1 MRIPYTA
8 PVRYRAKEFIIPP
21 YMLGG
26 LLADG
31 YLPYSGTITWTKN
44 DQSVIDEMTR
54 QAARANYTLVETTC
68 RTSTARHFRFARAG
82 DSNQGT
88 AIRGILGG
96 LGLIGCRSRNKFIPP
111 EYLTASVEQRREL
124 LAGLMDGDGSVR
136 KDRGTARY
144 CTTSRKLAEDVREL
158 CWSLGVD
165 AKIVPIRNKIVS
177 KCFDQVIV
185 RGSVNPFGAHPDKGL
200 FTGGRQPTHRS
211 FYRIERAGRAKTV
224 CLAVEAEDKLFVT
237 KDYLVTHNTMTSLAS
252 AKRSLKYDAR
262 EPKNARI
269 LIVAPLHTIDG
280 WRRHV
285 REVWGMELR
294 ECTATGKDRKANLEA
309 LWDKNEAGV
318 FFIGWSLMTARN
330 KHKKKKNN
338 RTGKMVS
345 APDTHAF
352 GGTLFDVVIADEV
365 HRACNPKS
373 LNSKVLCRIRSR
385 RRLALSATPAGN
397 LPVNIFG
404 ALHFLWPQRYT
415 SFTRFADFFFK
426 SQFNPYS
433 DTGYGRLYGE
443 EKQPGRV
450 RATTPCWVS
459 VTRQEALPD
468 LPDVDIRRV
477 AATMTRDQK
486 RIYKQWQDKA
496 IAWLD
501 DHPVAV
507 NLPVVLDT
515 RLQQATLAQPVVK
528 IGEEAKEV
536 ITFDREAK
544 SGKIDALLDILQD
557 LGDERVI
564 VFTHSR
570 KFLIPLRWRLE
581 KAGYRVEQVS
591 GDDHEGW
598 RTFRDDHGVQILL
611 AVVSAIAEGVDGLQT
626 DCHTEIWL
634 SRDSSLVINEQAHG
648 RLHRSGQT
656 RGVVRYLVQCPG
668 TIDDTVVGRLAER
681 HRALT
686 ESGLI

>member
-1 MRIPYTA
+1 MRLRDYQAAAVEQVAAAGGT
-8 PVRYRAKEFIIPP
+8 
-21 YMLGG
+21 G
-26 LLADG
+26 LLALALG
-31 YLPYSGTITWTKN
+31 AGKT
-44 DQSVIDEMTR
+44 
-54 QAARANYTLVETTC
+54 YTAL
-68 RTSTARHFRFARAG
+68 TSAG
-82 DSNQGT
+82 
-88 AIRGILGG
+88 
-96 LGLIGCRSRNKFIPP
+96 
-111 EYLTASVEQRREL
+111 
-124 LAGLMDGDGSVR
+124 
-136 KDRGTARY
+136 
-144 CTTSRKLAEDVREL
+144 
-158 CWSLGVD
+158 
-165 AKIVPIRNKIVS
+165 
-177 KCFDQVIV
+177 
-185 RGSVNPFGAHPDKGL
+185 
-200 FTGGRQPTHRS
+200 
-211 FYRIERAGRAKTV
+211 
-224 CLAVEAEDKLFVT
+224 
-237 KDYLVTHNTMTSLAS
+237 
-252 AKRSLKYDAR
+252 RSLKYDAK
-262 EPKNARI
+262 EPKDARV

-285 REVWGMELR
+285 EEVWGLELR
-294 ECTATGKDRKANLEA
+294 ECAAKGADRKANLEA
-309 LWDKNEAGV
+309 LWDRNEKGV

-330 KHKKKKNN
+330 KHKKKNA

-365 HRACNPKS
+365 HRACNPQS
-373 LNSKVLCRIRSR
+373 LNSKVLCRIRAR

-404 ALHFLWPQRYT
+404 ALKFLWPMRYT

-433 DTGYGRLYGE
+433 ESGYGKLYGE
-443 EKQPGRV
+443 EKWPGRV

-459 VTRQEALPD
+459 VTRQEALPE
-468 LPDVDIRRV
+468 LADVDIRRV
-477 AATMTRDQK
+477 AAIMTRDQK
-486 RIYKQWQDKA
+486 RIYKQWRDKA

-515 RLQQATLAQPVVK
+515 RLQQATLAQPIVVDMTTSV
-528 IGEEAKEV
+528 GTPKEV
-536 ITFDREAK
+536 VTFDKDSK

-557 LGDERVI
+557 LEGERVI

-570 KFLIPLRWRLE
+570 KFLVPLRWRLE

-598 RTFRDDHGVQILL
+598 RKFRDDHGVQILL

-634 SRDSSLVINEQAHG
+634 SRDSSLVINEQAQG
-648 RLHRSGQT
+648 RLHRSGQE

>member
-1 MRIPYTA
+1 MELRDYQRDAVEQVAAAGGT
-8 PVRYRAKEFIIPP
+8 
-21 YMLGG
+21 G
-26 LLADG
+26 LLAMSLG
-31 YLPYSGTITWTKN
+31 SGKTVTALACT
-44 DQSVIDEMTR
+44 Q
-54 QAARANYTLVETTC
+54 RA
-68 RTSTARHFRFARAG
+68 
-82 DSNQGT
+82 
-88 AIRGILGG
+88 
-96 LGLIGCRSRNKFIPP
+96 
-111 EYLTASVEQRREL
+111 
-124 LAGLMDGDGSVR
+124 
-136 KDRGTARY
+136 
-144 CTTSRKLAEDVREL
+144 LAEDET
-158 CWSLGVD
+158 
-165 AKIVPIRNKIVS
+165 P
-177 KCFDQVIV
+177 
-185 RGSVNPFGAHPDKGL
+185 
-200 FTGGRQPTHRS
+200 
-211 FYRIERAGRAKTV
+211 
-224 CLAVEAEDKLFVT
+224 LAEART
-237 KDYLVTHNTMTSLAS
+237 
-252 AKRSLKYDAR
+252 
-262 EPKNARI
+262 
-269 LIVAPLHTIDG
+269 LIVAPLHTVDG

-285 REVWGMELR
+285 EEVWGLPLR
-294 ECTATGKDRKANLEA
+294 ECAATGKERKANLEA
-309 LWDKNEAGV
+309 LWDKDEMGV

-330 KHKKKKNN
+330 KHKKKDA

-352 GGTLFDVVIADEV
+352 GGALFDVVIADEV
-365 HRACNPKS
+365 HRACNHKS

-404 ALHFLWPQRYT
+404 ALRFLWPQRYT
-415 SFTRFADFFFK
+415 SVTRFADFFFLSK
-426 SQFNPYS
+426 PNPFS
-433 DTGYGRLYGE
+433 ESGYGKIYGE
-443 EKQPGRV
+443 EKWPGRV

-459 VTRQEALPD
+459 VDRATALPD

-507 NLPVVLDT
+507 NLPVTLDM
-515 RLQQATLAQPVVK
+515 RLQQATLAQPIVMEYAPPTRTGGVK
-528 IGEEAKEV
+528 QT
-536 ITFDREAK
+536 ITFDKDAK

-557 LGDERVI
+557 VGDERVI

-570 KFLIPLRWRLE
+570 KFLKPLRWRLE

-598 RTFRDDHGVQILL
+598 RTFRDNKEVQILL

-626 DCHTEIWL
+626 DCHTEVWL
-634 SRDSSLVINEQAHG
+634 SRDPSLVINEQAHG

>member
-1 MRIPYTA
+1 MELRDYQAAAVEQVAAAGGT
-8 PVRYRAKEFIIPP
+8 
-21 YMLGG
+21 G
-26 LLADG
+26 LLALALG
-31 YLPYSGTITWTKN
+31 AGK
-44 DQSVIDEMTR
+44 
-54 QAARANYTLVETTC
+54 TLVALTC
-68 RTSTARHFRFARAG
+68 
-82 DSNQGT
+82 
-88 AIRGILGG
+88 
-96 LGLIGCRSRNKFIPP
+96 
-111 EYLTASVEQRREL
+111 
-124 LAGLMDGDGSVR
+124 
-136 KDRGTARY
+136 
-144 CTTSRKLAEDVREL
+144 AE
-158 CWSLGVD
+158 
-165 AKIVPIRNKIVS
+165 
-177 KCFDQVIV
+177 
-185 RGSVNPFGAHPDKGL
+185 
-200 FTGGRQPTHRS
+200 
-211 FYRIERAGRAKTV
+211 
-224 CLAVEAEDKLFVT
+224 
-237 KDYLVTHNTMTSLAS
+237 
-252 AKRSLKYDAR
+252 RSLKEEGKEPEDAR
-262 EPKNARI
+262 V

-285 REVWGMELR
+285 REVWGLELR
-294 ECTATGKDRKANLEA
+294 ECAATGKDRKANLEA
-309 LWDKNEAGV
+309 LWNREEHGV
-318 FFIGWSLMTARN
+318 FFIGWSLTTARN
-330 KHKKKKNN
+330 KHKKKDN

-352 GGTLFDVVIADEV
+352 GGTLFDILIADEV
-365 HRACNPKS
+365 HRACNHKS

-404 ALHFLWPQRYT
+404 ALKFLWPVRYT

-426 SQFNPYS
+426 SQYNPFS
-433 DTGYGRLYGE
+433 ASGFGKLYGE

-459 VTRQEALPD
+459 VTRQEALPE
-468 LPDVDIRRV
+468 LADVDIRRV
-477 AATMTRDQK
+477 AATMTRDQT
-486 RIYKQWQDKA
+486 RVYKQWRDKA

-515 RLQQATLAQPVVK
+515 RLQQATLAQPVVMDMTTSV
-528 IGEEAKEV
+528 GTPKEV
-536 ITFDREAK
+536 VTFDKDAR

-557 LGDERVI
+557 LNGERVI

-598 RTFRDDHGVQILL
+598 RKFRDDRGVQILL

-634 SRDSSLVINEQAHG
+634 SRDSSLVINEQAQG
-648 RLHRSGQT
+648 RLHRSGQK

>member
-1 MRIPYTA
+1 MRLRDYQAAAVEQVAAAGGT
-8 PVRYRAKEFIIPP
+8 
-21 YMLGG
+21 G
-26 LLADG
+26 LLAMSLG
-31 YLPYSGTITWTKN
+31 SGKT
-44 DQSVIDEMTR
+44 
-54 QAARANYTLVETTC
+54 
-68 RTSTARHFRFARAG
+68 
-82 DSNQGT
+82 
-88 AIRGILGG
+88 
-96 LGLIGCRSRNKFIPP
+96 
-111 EYLTASVEQRREL
+111 LTAL
-124 LAGLMDGDGSVR
+124 TCAVR
-136 KDRGTARY
+136 TLIEDEIALDQAR
-144 CTTSRKLAEDVREL
+144 V
-158 CWSLGVD
+158 
-165 AKIVPIRNKIVS
+165 
-177 KCFDQVIV
+177 
-185 RGSVNPFGAHPDKGL
+185 
-200 FTGGRQPTHRS
+200 
-211 FYRIERAGRAKTV
+211 
-224 CLAVEAEDKLFVT
+224 
-237 KDYLVTHNTMTSLAS
+237 
-252 AKRSLKYDAR
+252 
-262 EPKNARI
+262 
-269 LIVAPLHTIDG
+269 LIVAPLHTVDG

-285 REVWGMELR
+285 KEVWGLGLR
-294 ECTATGKDRKANLEA
+294 ECAAKGKENKANLDA
-309 LWDKNEAGV
+309 LWDREEKGV

-330 KHKKKKNN
+330 KHKKKDA
-338 RTGKMVS
+338 RTERMVS

-365 HRACNPKS
+365 HRACNYRS
-373 LNSKVLCRIRSR
+373 LNSKVLCRIRAK
-385 RRLALSATPAGN
+385 RRLALSATPASN

-404 ALHFLWPQRYT
+404 ALHFLWPVRYT

-433 DTGYGRLYGE
+433 ESGYGRIYGE
-443 EKQPGRV
+443 EKWPGRV

-459 VTRQEALPD
+459 VTRQEALPE
-468 LPDVDIRRV
+468 LADVDIRRV
-477 AATMTRDQK
+477 AATMTREQT
-486 RIYKQWQDKA
+486 RIYRAWRDKA

-501 DHPVAV
+501 DNPVAV

-515 RLQQATLAQPVVK
+515 RLQQATLAQPVVLDYATST
-528 IGEEAKEV
+528 GGTREV
-536 ITFDREAK
+536 ITFDKDAK

-570 KFLIPLRWRLE
+570 KFLVPLRWRLE

-634 SRDSSLVINEQAHG
+634 SRDSSLVINEQAQG
-648 RLHRSGQT
+648 RLHRSGQK

>member
-1 MRIPYTA
+1 MELRDYQAAAVEQVAAAGGT
-8 PVRYRAKEFIIPP
+8 
-21 YMLGG
+21 G
-26 LLADG
+26 LLALALG
-31 YLPYSGTITWTKN
+31 AGK
-44 DQSVIDEMTR
+44 
-54 QAARANYTLVETTC
+54 TLVALTC
-68 RTSTARHFRFARAG
+68 
-82 DSNQGT
+82 
-88 AIRGILGG
+88 
-96 LGLIGCRSRNKFIPP
+96 
-111 EYLTASVEQRREL
+111 
-124 LAGLMDGDGSVR
+124 
-136 KDRGTARY
+136 
-144 CTTSRKLAEDVREL
+144 AE
-158 CWSLGVD
+158 
-165 AKIVPIRNKIVS
+165 
-177 KCFDQVIV
+177 
-185 RGSVNPFGAHPDKGL
+185 
-200 FTGGRQPTHRS
+200 
-211 FYRIERAGRAKTV
+211 
-224 CLAVEAEDKLFVT
+224 
-237 KDYLVTHNTMTSLAS
+237 
-252 AKRSLKYDAR
+252 RSLKEEGK
-262 EPKNARI
+262 EPEGARI

-285 REVWGMELR
+285 REVWGLELR
-294 ECTATGKDRKANLEA
+294 ECAAKGADRKANLEA
-309 LWDKNEAGV
+309 LWDRNEKGV

-330 KHKKKKNN
+330 KHKKKDN

-365 HRACNPKS
+365 HRACNYKS
-373 LNSKVLCRIRSR
+373 LNSKVLCRIRAK
-385 RRLALSATPAGN
+385 RRLALSATPAAN

-404 ALHFLWPQRYT
+404 ALHFLWPVCYT

-426 SQFNPYS
+426 SQFNPFS
-433 DTGYGRLYGE
+433 ESGYGKLYGE
-443 EKQPGRV
+443 EKWPGRV

-459 VTRQEALPD
+459 VTRQEALPE
-468 LPDVDIRRV
+468 LADVDIRRV
-477 AATMTRDQK
+477 AATMTREQK
-486 RIYKQWQDKA
+486 RIYRAWRDKA

-515 RLQQATLAQPVVK
+515 RLQQAALAQPIVMDYTTSTGGV
-528 IGEEAKEV
+528 KEV
-536 ITFDREAK
+536 VTFDKDSK

-557 LGDERVI
+557 VGDERVI

-570 KFLIPLRWRLE
+570 KFLVPLRWRLE

-598 RTFRDDHGVQILL
+598 RTFRDDHEVQILL

-634 SRDSSLVINEQAHG
+634 SRDSSLIINEQAQG
-648 RLHRSGQT
+648 RLHRSGQE

-668 TIDDTVVGRLAER
+668 TSDDTVVGRLAER

>member
-1 MRIPYTA
+1 MRLRDYQAAAVEQVAAAGGT
-8 PVRYRAKEFIIPP
+8 
-21 YMLGG
+21 G
-26 LLADG
+26 LLATCLG
-31 YLPYSGTITWTKN
+31 SG
-44 DQSVIDEMTR
+44 
-54 QAARANYTLVETTC
+54 
-68 RTSTARHFRFARAG
+68 
-82 DSNQGT
+82 
-88 AIRGILGG
+88 
-96 LGLIGCRSRNKFIPP
+96 
-111 EYLTASVEQRREL
+111 
-124 LAGLMDGDGSVR
+124 
-136 KDRGTARY
+136 
-144 CTTSRKLAEDVREL
+144 
-158 CWSLGVD
+158 
-165 AKIVPIRNKIVS
+165 
-177 KCFDQVIV
+177 
-185 RGSVNPFGAHPDKGL
+185 
-200 FTGGRQPTHRS
+200 
-211 FYRIERAGRAKTV
+211 KTV
-224 CLAVEAEDKLFVT
+224 MAL
-237 KDYLVTHNTMTSLAS
+237 TSAGE
-252 AKRSLKYDAR
+252 SLKYDAK
-262 EPKNARI
+262 EPKDARV

-285 REVWGMELR
+285 REVWGLELR
-294 ECTATGKDRKANLEA
+294 ECAAKGADRKADFEA
-309 LWDKNEAGV
+309 LWDRNEKGV

-330 KHKKKKNN
+330 KHKKKDN

-352 GGTLFDVVIADEV
+352 GGTLFDILIADEV
-365 HRACNPKS
+365 HRACNYKS
-373 LNSKVLCRIRSR
+373 LNSKVLCRIRAK

-397 LPVNIFG
+397 IPANIYG
-404 ALHFLWPQRYT
+404 ALHFLWPVRYT

-426 SQFNPYS
+426 SQFNPFS
-433 DTGYGRLYGE
+433 ESGYGKIYGE
-443 EKQPGRV
+443 EKWPGRV

-459 VTRQEALPD
+459 VTRQEALPE
-468 LPDVDIRRV
+468 LADVDIRRV

-486 RIYKQWQDKA
+486 RIYRAWRDKA

-501 DHPVAV
+501 DHPVVV

-515 RLQQATLAQPVVK
+515 RLQQATLAQPTV
-528 IGEEAKEV
+528 KEV
-536 ITFDREAK
+536 TTSTGGEREVVTFDKDAR

-557 LGDERVI
+557 IGDERVI

-570 KFLIPLRWRLE
+570 KFLVPLRWRLE

-598 RTFRDDHGVQILL
+598 RTFRDDRGVQILL

-634 SRDSSLVINEQAHG
+634 SRDSSLVINEQAQG
-648 RLHRSGQT
+648 RLHRSGQE

>member
-1 MRIPYTA
+1 MELRDYQAAAVEQIAAAGGT
-8 PVRYRAKEFIIPP
+8 
-21 YMLGG
+21 G
-26 LLADG
+26 LLATCLG
-31 YLPYSGTITWTKN
+31 SG
-44 DQSVIDEMTR
+44 
-54 QAARANYTLVETTC
+54 
-68 RTSTARHFRFARAG
+68 
-82 DSNQGT
+82 
-88 AIRGILGG
+88 
-96 LGLIGCRSRNKFIPP
+96 
-111 EYLTASVEQRREL
+111 
-124 LAGLMDGDGSVR
+124 
-136 KDRGTARY
+136 
-144 CTTSRKLAEDVREL
+144 
-158 CWSLGVD
+158 
-165 AKIVPIRNKIVS
+165 
-177 KCFDQVIV
+177 
-185 RGSVNPFGAHPDKGL
+185 
-200 FTGGRQPTHRS
+200 
-211 FYRIERAGRAKTV
+211 KTV
-224 CLAVEAEDKLFVT
+224 MAL
-237 KDYLVTHNTMTSLAS
+237 TSAG
-252 AKRSLKYDAR
+252 ASLKYDTKKPADAR
-262 EPKNARI
+262 V

-285 REVWGMELR
+285 RQVWGLELR
-294 ECTATGKDRKANLEA
+294 ECAAKGKGRKANLEA
-309 LWDKNEAGV
+309 LWDRNEKGV

-330 KHKKKKNN
+330 KHKKKDN
-338 RTGKMVS
+338 RGRMVS
-345 APDTHAF
+345 APDTHTF
-352 GGTLFDVVIADEV
+352 GGTLFDILIADEV
-365 HRACNPKS
+365 HRACNHQS
-373 LNSKVLCRIRSR
+373 LNSKVLCRIRAK

-404 ALHFLWPQRYT
+404 ALKFLWPVRYT

-426 SQFNPYS
+426 SQYNPFS
-433 DTGYGRLYGE
+433 DTGYGKLYGE
-443 EKQPGRV
+443 EKWPGRV

-459 VTRQEALPD
+459 VTRQQALPE
-468 LPDVDIRRV
+468 LADVDIRRV
-477 AATMTRDQK
+477 VATMTRDQK
-486 RIYKQWQDKA
+486 RIYRAWRDKA

-515 RLQQATLAQPVVK
+515 RLQQATLAQPVVMDMTTSV
-528 IGEEAKEV
+528 GTPKEIV
-536 ITFDREAK
+536 TFDKDSK

-570 KFLIPLRWRLE
+570 KFLVPLRWRLE

-598 RTFRDDHGVQILL
+598 RKFRDDHGVQILL

-634 SRDSSLVINEQAHG
+634 SRDSSLVINEQAQG
-648 RLHRSGQT
+648 RLHRSGQK

>member
-1 MRIPYTA
+1 MRLRDYQAAAVEQIAAAGGT
-8 PVRYRAKEFIIPP
+8 
-21 YMLGG
+21 G
-26 LLADG
+26 LLACCLG
-31 YLPYSGTITWTKN
+31 SGK
-44 DQSVIDEMTR
+44 
-54 QAARANYTLVETTC
+54 TLV
-68 RTSTARHFRFARAG
+68 
-82 DSNQGT
+82 
-88 AIRGILGG
+88 
-96 LGLIGCRSRNKFIPP
+96 
-111 EYLTASVEQRREL
+111 
-124 LAGLMDGDGSVR
+124 
-136 KDRGTARY
+136 
-144 CTTSRKLAEDVREL
+144 
-158 CWSLGVD
+158 
-165 AKIVPIRNKIVS
+165 
-177 KCFDQVIV
+177 
-185 RGSVNPFGAHPDKGL
+185 
-200 FTGGRQPTHRS
+200 
-211 FYRIERAGRAKTV
+211 
-224 CLAVEAEDKLFVT
+224 
-237 KDYLVTHNTMTSLAS
+237 SLAS
-252 AKRSLKYDAR
+252 AERTLKYDAK
-262 EPKNARI
+262 EPKDARV

-285 REVWGMELR
+285 KEVWGMELR
-294 ECTATGKDRKANLEA
+294 ECAAKGADRKANLEA
-309 LWDKNEAGV
+309 LWNRQERGV

-330 KHKKKKNN
+330 KHKKKDN

-352 GGTLFDVVIADEV
+352 GGTLFDILIADEV
-365 HRACNPKS
+365 HRACNHQS
-373 LNSKVLCRIRSR
+373 LNSGVLCRIRSR
-385 RRLALSATPAGN
+385 HRLALSATPAGN
-397 LPVNIFG
+397 IPANIFG
-404 ALHFLWPQRYT
+404 ALKFLWPARYT
-415 SFTRFADFFFK
+415 SFTRFANFFFK
-426 SQFNPYS
+426 SAPNYYS
-433 DTGYGRLYGE
+433 DTGYGRIYGE

-459 VTRQEALPD
+459 VTRQQALPE

-486 RIYKQWQDKA
+486 RIYKQWRDKA

-515 RLQQATLAQPVVK
+515 RLQQATLAQPIVMEHALQTREGGV
-528 IGEEAKEV
+528 KEV
-536 ITFDREAK
+536 VTFDKDAR

-557 LGDERVI
+557 IGDERVI

-570 KFLIPLRWRLE
+570 KFLVPLRWRLE

-598 RTFRDDHGVQILL
+598 RTFRDDHSVQILL

-634 SRDSSLVINEQAHG
+634 SRDSSLVINEQAQG
-648 RLHRSGQT
+648 RLHRSGQK

>member
-1 MRIPYTA
+1 MRLRDYQAAAVEQVAAAGGT
-8 PVRYRAKEFIIPP
+8 
-21 YMLGG
+21 G
-26 LLADG
+26 LLATCLG
-31 YLPYSGTITWTKN
+31 SG
-44 DQSVIDEMTR
+44 
-54 QAARANYTLVETTC
+54 
-68 RTSTARHFRFARAG
+68 
-82 DSNQGT
+82 
-88 AIRGILGG
+88 
-96 LGLIGCRSRNKFIPP
+96 
-111 EYLTASVEQRREL
+111 
-124 LAGLMDGDGSVR
+124 
-136 KDRGTARY
+136 
-144 CTTSRKLAEDVREL
+144 
-158 CWSLGVD
+158 
-165 AKIVPIRNKIVS
+165 
-177 KCFDQVIV
+177 
-185 RGSVNPFGAHPDKGL
+185 
-200 FTGGRQPTHRS
+200 
-211 FYRIERAGRAKTV
+211 KTV
-224 CLAVEAEDKLFVT
+224 MALTCAE
-237 KDYLVTHNTMTSLAS
+237 
-252 AKRSLKYDAR
+252 RSLKHDAK
-262 EPKNARI
+262 EPAEARV
-269 LIVAPLHTIDG
+269 LIVAPLHTVDG
-280 WRRHV
+280 WRCHV
-285 REVWGMELR
+285 REVWGLELR
-294 ECTATGKDRKANLEA
+294 ECAAKGKDRKANLEA
-309 LWDKNEAGV
+309 LWDRQEKGV
-318 FFIGWSLMTARN
+318 FFIGWTLMTARN
-330 KHKKKKNN
+330 KHKKKDN
-338 RTGKMVS
+338 RGRMVS

-365 HRACNPKS
+365 HRACNHQS
-373 LNSKVLCRIRSR
+373 LNSKVLCRIRAK

-404 ALHFLWPQRYT
+404 ALHFLWPARYT

-426 SQFNPYS
+426 SQYNPFS
-433 DTGYGRLYGE
+433 DTGYGKLYGE

-459 VTRQEALPD
+459 VTRQEALPE
-468 LPDVDIRRV
+468 LVDVDIRRV
-477 AATMTRDQK
+477 AATMTRDQT
-486 RIYKQWQDKA
+486 RIYKQWRDKA

-515 RLQQATLAQPVVK
+515 RLQQATLAQPTVMEMTTSTGGEREVV
-528 IGEEAKEV
+528 
-536 ITFDREAK
+536 TFDREAR

-598 RTFRDDHGVQILL
+598 RKFRDDKGVQILL

-626 DCHTEIWL
+626 DCNTEIWL
-634 SRDSSLVINEQAHG
+634 SRDSSLVINEQAQG
-648 RLHRSGQT
+648 RLHRSGQK

>member
-1 MRIPYTA
+1 MELRDYQAAAVEQVAAAGGT
-8 PVRYRAKEFIIPP
+8 
-21 YMLGG
+21 G
-26 LLADG
+26 LLALALG
-31 YLPYSGTITWTKN
+31 
-44 DQSVIDEMTR
+44 
-54 QAARANYTLVETTC
+54 
-68 RTSTARHFRFARAG
+68 AG
-82 DSNQGT
+82 KT
-88 AIRGILGG
+88 
-96 LGLIGCRSRNKFIPP
+96 
-111 EYLTASVEQRREL
+111 LTA
-124 LAGLMDGDGSVR
+124 LAC
-136 KDRGTARY
+136 A
-144 CTTSRKLAEDVREL
+144 
-158 CWSLGVD
+158 
-165 AKIVPIRNKIVS
+165 
-177 KCFDQVIV
+177 
-185 RGSVNPFGAHPDKGL
+185 GA
-200 FTGGRQPTHRS
+200 
-211 FYRIERAGRAKTV
+211 
-224 CLAVEAEDKLFVT
+224 
-237 KDYLVTHNTMTSLAS
+237 
-252 AKRSLKYDAR
+252 SLKYDAR
-262 EPKNARI
+262 EPKDARV

-285 REVWGMELR
+285 RQVWGLELR
-294 ECTATGKDRKANLEA
+294 ECAARGADRKANLEA
-309 LWDKNEAGV
+309 LWNREERGV

-330 KHKKKKNN
+330 KHKKKDK
-338 RTGKMVS
+338 RGRMVS

-352 GGTLFDVVIADEV
+352 RGTLFDVIIADEV
-365 HRACNPKS
+365 HRACNHQS
-373 LNSKVLCRIRSR
+373 LNSKVLCRIRAK

-404 ALHFLWPQRYT
+404 ALHFLWPVRYT

-426 SQFNPYS
+426 SQYNPFS
-433 DTGYGRLYGE
+433 DTGYGKLYGE
-443 EKQPGRV
+443 EKWPGRV

-459 VTRQEALPD
+459 VTRQEALPE
-468 LPDVDIRRV
+468 LADVDIRRV
-477 AATMTRDQK
+477 SATMTRDQT
-486 RIYKQWQDKA
+486 RIYRAWRDKA

-515 RLQQATLAQPVVK
+515 RLQQATLAQPTVMNLETRTGGEREVV
-528 IGEEAKEV
+528 
-536 ITFDREAK
+536 TFDREAR

-570 KFLIPLRWRLE
+570 KFLVPLRWRLE

-626 DCHTEIWL
+626 DCNTEIWL
-634 SRDSSLVINEQAHG
+634 SRDSSLVINEQAQG
-648 RLHRSGQT
+648 RLHRSGQK

>member
-1 MRIPYTA
+1 MRLRDYQAAAVEQVAAAGGT
-8 PVRYRAKEFIIPP
+8 
-21 YMLGG
+21 G
-26 LLADG
+26 LLALALG
-31 YLPYSGTITWTKN
+31 
-44 DQSVIDEMTR
+44 
-54 QAARANYTLVETTC
+54 
-68 RTSTARHFRFARAG
+68 AG
-82 DSNQGT
+82 KT
-88 AIRGILGG
+88 
-96 LGLIGCRSRNKFIPP
+96 
-111 EYLTASVEQRREL
+111 LTA
-124 LAGLMDGDGSVR
+124 LA
-136 KDRGTARY
+136 
-144 CTTSRKLAEDVREL
+144 CAE
-158 CWSLGVD
+158 
-165 AKIVPIRNKIVS
+165 
-177 KCFDQVIV
+177 
-185 RGSVNPFGAHPDKGL
+185 
-200 FTGGRQPTHRS
+200 
-211 FYRIERAGRAKTV
+211 
-224 CLAVEAEDKLFVT
+224 
-237 KDYLVTHNTMTSLAS
+237 
-252 AKRSLKYDAR
+252 RSLKEEGKEPKDAR
-262 EPKNARI
+262 V

-285 REVWGMELR
+285 REVWGLGLR
-294 ECTATGKDRKANLEA
+294 ECAAKGADRKANLEA
-309 LWDKNEAGV
+309 LWDRDEKGV

-330 KHKKKKNN
+330 KHKKKDN

-352 GGTLFDVVIADEV
+352 GGTLFDILIADEV
-365 HRACNPKS
+365 HRACNYKS
-373 LNSKVLCRIRSR
+373 LNSKVLCRIRAK

-397 LPVNIFG
+397 LPVNIYG
-404 ALHFLWPQRYT
+404 ALKFLWPVRYT

-426 SQFNPYS
+426 SQFNPFAAS
-433 DTGYGRLYGE
+433 GFGKLYGE
-443 EKQPGRV
+443 EKWPGRV

-459 VTRQEALPD
+459 VTRQEALPE
-468 LPDVDIRRV
+468 LMDVDIRRV
-477 AATMTRDQK
+477 AATMTREQT
-486 RIYKQWQDKA
+486 RIYRAWRDKA

-515 RLQQATLAQPVVK
+515 RLQQATLAQPIVMECALWTREGGV
-528 IGEEAKEV
+528 KEV
-536 ITFDREAK
+536 VTFDKDAK

-557 LGDERVI
+557 VGDERVI

-570 KFLIPLRWRLE
+570 KFLVPLRWRLE

-598 RTFRDDHGVQILL
+598 RTFRDDHEVQILL

-634 SRDSSLVINEQAHG
+634 SRDSSLIINEQAQG
-648 RLHRSGQT
+648 RLHRSGQE

>member
-1 MRIPYTA
+1 MRLRDYQAAAVEQVAAAGGT
-8 PVRYRAKEFIIPP
+8 
-21 YMLGG
+21 G
-26 LLADG
+26 LLATCLG
-31 YLPYSGTITWTKN
+31 SGKT
-44 DQSVIDEMTR
+44 MM
-54 QAARANYTLVETTC
+54 AL
-68 RTSTARHFRFARAG
+68 TSAG
-82 DSNQGT
+82 
-88 AIRGILGG
+88 
-96 LGLIGCRSRNKFIPP
+96 
-111 EYLTASVEQRREL
+111 
-124 LAGLMDGDGSVR
+124 
-136 KDRGTARY
+136 
-144 CTTSRKLAEDVREL
+144 
-158 CWSLGVD
+158 
-165 AKIVPIRNKIVS
+165 
-177 KCFDQVIV
+177 
-185 RGSVNPFGAHPDKGL
+185 
-200 FTGGRQPTHRS
+200 
-211 FYRIERAGRAKTV
+211 
-224 CLAVEAEDKLFVT
+224 
-237 KDYLVTHNTMTSLAS
+237 
-252 AKRSLKYDAR
+252 RSLKYDAK
-262 EPKNARI
+262 EPKDARV

-294 ECTATGKDRKANLEA
+294 ECAAKGEDRKANLEA
-309 LWDKNEAGV
+309 LWDRNEKGV

-330 KHKKKKNN
+330 KHKKKDN

-352 GGTLFDVVIADEV
+352 GGTLFDILIADEV
-365 HRACNPKS
+365 HRACNYKS
-373 LNSKVLCRIRSR
+373 LNSKVLCRIRAK

-404 ALHFLWPQRYT
+404 ALKFLWPVRYT

-426 SQFNPYS
+426 SAPNYYS
-433 DTGYGRLYGE
+433 DTGYGRIYGE
-443 EKQPGRV
+443 EKWPGRV

-459 VTRQEALPD
+459 VTRQQALPE
-468 LPDVDIRRV
+468 LADVDIRRV
-477 AATMTRDQK
+477 AATMTRDQT
-486 RIYKQWQDKA
+486 RIYKQWRDKA

-515 RLQQATLAQPVVK
+515 RLQQATLAQPIVMDMTTSV
-528 IGEEAKEV
+528 GTPKEIV
-536 ITFDREAK
+536 TFDKDAR

-570 KFLIPLRWRLE
+570 KFLAPLRWRLE

-598 RTFRDDHGVQILL
+598 RKFRDDHGVQILL

-634 SRDSSLVINEQAHG
+634 SRDSSLVINEQAQG
-648 RLHRSGQT
+648 RLHRSGQK

>member
-1 MRIPYTA
+1 MRLRDYQAAAVEQIAAAGGT
-8 PVRYRAKEFIIPP
+8 
-21 YMLGG
+21 G
-26 LLADG
+26 LLATCLG
-31 YLPYSGTITWTKN
+31 SG
-44 DQSVIDEMTR
+44 
-54 QAARANYTLVETTC
+54 
-68 RTSTARHFRFARAG
+68 
-82 DSNQGT
+82 
-88 AIRGILGG
+88 
-96 LGLIGCRSRNKFIPP
+96 
-111 EYLTASVEQRREL
+111 
-124 LAGLMDGDGSVR
+124 
-136 KDRGTARY
+136 
-144 CTTSRKLAEDVREL
+144 
-158 CWSLGVD
+158 
-165 AKIVPIRNKIVS
+165 
-177 KCFDQVIV
+177 
-185 RGSVNPFGAHPDKGL
+185 
-200 FTGGRQPTHRS
+200 
-211 FYRIERAGRAKTV
+211 KTV
-224 CLAVEAEDKLFVT
+224 MAL
-237 KDYLVTHNTMTSLAS
+237 TSAG
-252 AKRSLKYDAR
+252 ASLKYDVK
-262 EPKNARI
+262 EPKDARV
-269 LIVAPLHTIDG
+269 LIVAPLHTVDG

-294 ECTATGKDRKANLEA
+294 ECAAKGADRKANLEA
-309 LWDKNEAGV
+309 LWDRQEHGV

-330 KHKKKKNN
+330 KHKKKDN
-338 RTGKMVS
+338 RTGRMVS
-345 APDTHAF
+345 APDTHPF

-365 HRACNPKS
+365 HRACNYKS
-373 LNSKVLCRIRSR
+373 LNSKVLCRIRAK

-404 ALHFLWPQRYT
+404 ALKFLWPQRYT

-426 SQFNPYS
+426 SQYNPFS
-433 DTGYGRLYGE
+433 DTGYGKIYGE
-443 EKQPGRV
+443 EKHPGRV

-486 RIYKQWQDKA
+486 RIYKQWRDKA

-507 NLPVVLDT
+507 NLPVTLDM
-515 RLQQATLAQPVVK
+515 RLQQVTLAQPIVMDMTTNAGGVREVV
-528 IGEEAKEV
+528 A
-536 ITFDREAK
+536 FDRDSK

-557 LGDERVI
+557 VGDERVI

-570 KFLIPLRWRLE
+570 KFLKPLRWRLE

-598 RTFRDDHGVQILL
+598 RTFRDDHSVQILL

-668 TIDDTVVGRLAER
+668 TVDDTVVGRLAER
-681 HRALT
+681 HRTLT

>member
-1 MRIPYTA
+1 MELRDYQAAAVEQIAAAGGT
-8 PVRYRAKEFIIPP
+8 
-21 YMLGG
+21 G
-26 LLADG
+26 LLACCLG
-31 YLPYSGTITWTKN
+31 SGKT
-44 DQSVIDEMTR
+44 
-54 QAARANYTLVETTC
+54 YT
-68 RTSTARHFRFARAG
+68 A
-82 DSNQGT
+82 
-88 AIRGILGG
+88 
-96 LGLIGCRSRNKFIPP
+96 
-111 EYLTASVEQRREL
+111 LT
-124 LAGLMDGDGSVR
+124 
-136 KDRGTARY
+136 
-144 CTTSRKLAEDVREL
+144 
-158 CWSLGVD
+158 
-165 AKIVPIRNKIVS
+165 
-177 KCFDQVIV
+177 
-185 RGSVNPFGAHPDKGL
+185 
-200 FTGGRQPTHRS
+200 
-211 FYRIERAGRAKTV
+211 
-224 CLAVEAEDKLFVT
+224 
-237 KDYLVTHNTMTSLAS
+237 S
-252 AKRSLKYDAR
+252 AKRSLEYDAK
-262 EPKNARI
+262 EPKDARV

-285 REVWGMELR
+285 REVWGLELR
-294 ECTATGKDRKANLEA
+294 ECAAKGADRKANLEA
-309 LWDKNEAGV
+309 LWDRNEKGV

-330 KHKKKKNN
+330 KHKKKDN

-345 APDTHAF
+345 ASDTHAF
-352 GGTLFDVVIADEV
+352 GGTLFDILIADEV
-365 HRACNPKS
+365 HRACNHKS
-373 LNSKVLCRIRSR
+373 LNSKVLCRIRAK

-397 LPVNIFG
+397 LPVNIYG
-404 ALHFLWPQRYT
+404 ALHFLWPTRYT

-426 SQFNPYS
+426 SQFNPFS
-433 DTGYGRLYGE
+433 DTGFGKLYGE

-459 VTRQEALPD
+459 VTRQEALPE
-468 LPDVDIRRV
+468 LADVDIRRV

-486 RIYKQWQDKA
+486 RIYKQWRDKA

-515 RLQQATLAQPVVK
+515 RLQQATLAQPVVLDYTTQT
-528 IGEEAKEV
+528 GGTREV
-536 ITFDREAK
+536 VTFDKDSK

-570 KFLIPLRWRLE
+570 KFLTPLRWRLE

-598 RTFRDDHGVQILL
+598 RKFRDDKKVQILL

-626 DCHTEIWL
+626 DCNTEIWL
-634 SRDSSLVINEQAHG
+634 SRDSSLIINEQAQG

>member
-1 MRIPYTA
+1 MRLRDYQAAAVEQVAAAGGT
-8 PVRYRAKEFIIPP
+8 
-21 YMLGG
+21 G
-26 LLADG
+26 LLACCLG
-31 YLPYSGTITWTKN
+31 SGKT
-44 DQSVIDEMTR
+44 
-54 QAARANYTLVETTC
+54 YTAL
-68 RTSTARHFRFARAG
+68 TSAG
-82 DSNQGT
+82 
-88 AIRGILGG
+88 A
-96 LGLIGCRSRNKFIPP
+96 
-111 EYLTASVEQRREL
+111 
-124 LAGLMDGDGSVR
+124 
-136 KDRGTARY
+136 
-144 CTTSRKLAEDVREL
+144 
-158 CWSLGVD
+158 
-165 AKIVPIRNKIVS
+165 
-177 KCFDQVIV
+177 
-185 RGSVNPFGAHPDKGL
+185 
-200 FTGGRQPTHRS
+200 
-211 FYRIERAGRAKTV
+211 
-224 CLAVEAEDKLFVT
+224 
-237 KDYLVTHNTMTSLAS
+237 
-252 AKRSLKYDAR
+252 SLKYDAK
-262 EPKNARI
+262 EPKNARV

-285 REVWGMELR
+285 REVWGLELR
-294 ECTATGKDRKANLEA
+294 ECAAKGADRKANLEA
-309 LWDKNEAGV
+309 LWDRNEKGV

-330 KHKKKKNN
+330 KHKKKDK
-338 RTGKMVS
+338 RGRMVS

-352 GGTLFDVVIADEV
+352 GGTLFDILIADEV
-365 HRACNPKS
+365 HRACNHKS
-373 LNSKVLCRIRSR
+373 LNSKVLCRIRAK

-397 LPVNIFG
+397 IPANIFG
-404 ALHFLWPQRYT
+404 ALHFLWPVRYT

-426 SQFNPYS
+426 SQFNPFS
-433 DTGYGRLYGE
+433 ESGYGKLYGE
-443 EKQPGRV
+443 EKWPGRV

-459 VTRQEALPD
+459 VTRQEALPE
-468 LPDVDIRRV
+468 LADVDIRRV

-486 RIYKQWQDKA
+486 RIYRAWRDKA

-515 RLQQATLAQPVVK
+515 RLQQATLAQPIVMEHALQTREGGV
-528 IGEEAKEV
+528 KEV
-536 ITFDREAK
+536 VTFDKDAR

-570 KFLIPLRWRLE
+570 KFLTPLRWRLE

-634 SRDSSLVINEQAHG
+634 SRDSSLVINEQAQG
-648 RLHRSGQT
+648 RLHRSGQK

>member
-1 MRIPYTA
+1 MRLRDYQRNAVEQVAAAGGT
-8 PVRYRAKEFIIPP
+8 
-21 YMLGG
+21 G
-26 LLADG
+26 LLALALG
-31 YLPYSGTITWTKN
+31 AGK
-44 DQSVIDEMTR
+44 
-54 QAARANYTLVETTC
+54 TLVALTC
-68 RTSTARHFRFARAG
+68 AQRA
-82 DSNQGT
+82 
-88 AIRGILGG
+88 
-96 LGLIGCRSRNKFIPP
+96 
-111 EYLTASVEQRREL
+111 
-124 LAGLMDGDGSVR
+124 
-136 KDRGTARY
+136 
-144 CTTSRKLAEDVREL
+144 LAEDET
-158 CWSLGVD
+158 
-165 AKIVPIRNKIVS
+165 P
-177 KCFDQVIV
+177 
-185 RGSVNPFGAHPDKGL
+185 
-200 FTGGRQPTHRS
+200 
-211 FYRIERAGRAKTV
+211 
-224 CLAVEAEDKLFVT
+224 LA
-237 KDYLVTHNTMTSLAS
+237 
-252 AKRSLKYDAR
+252 R
-262 EPKNARI
+262 ARI
-269 LIVAPLHTIDG
+269 LIVAPLHTVDG

-285 REVWGMELR
+285 KEVWGLPLR
-294 ECTATGKDRKANLEA
+294 ECAATDKERRVNLEA
-309 LWDKNEAGV
+309 LWDKDEKGI

-330 KHKKKKNN
+330 KHKKKDA

-352 GGTLFDVVIADEV
+352 GGALFEVVIADEV
-365 HRACNPKS
+365 HRACNYKS

-404 ALHFLWPQRYT
+404 ALKFLWPQRYT

-426 SQFNPYS
+426 SQFNPFS
-433 DTGYGRLYGE
+433 DTGYGRIYGE
-443 EKQPGRV
+443 EKWPGRV

-459 VTRQEALPD
+459 VNRETALPD

-477 AATMTRDQK
+477 AATMTRGQK
-486 RIYKQWQDKA
+486 RIYKQWQDRA

-501 DHPVAV
+501 DHPVAI
-507 NLPVVLDT
+507 NLPVTLDM
-515 RLQQATLAQPVVK
+515 RLQQATLAQPIVMATTAK
-528 IGEEAKEV
+528 TGGEAKEV
-536 ITFDREAK
+536 VAFDKDAK

-557 LGDERVI
+557 LGGERAI

-570 KFLIPLRWRLE
+570 KFLVPLRWRLE

-648 RLHRSGQT
+648 RLHRSGQK

>member
-1 MRIPYTA
+1 MRLRDYQAAAVEQIAAAGGT
-8 PVRYRAKEFIIPP
+8 
-21 YMLGG
+21 G
-26 LLADG
+26 LLA
-31 YLPYSGTITWTKN
+31 
-44 DQSVIDEMTR
+44 M
-54 QAARANYTLVETTC
+54 
-68 RTSTARHFRFARAG
+68 
-82 DSNQGT
+82 
-88 AIRGILGG
+88 
-96 LGLIGCRSRNKFIPP
+96 
-111 EYLTASVEQRREL
+111 
-124 LAGLMDGDGSVR
+124 
-136 KDRGTARY
+136 
-144 CTTSRKLAEDVREL
+144 
-158 CWSLGVD
+158 SLGSG
-165 AKIVPIRNKIVS
+165 K
-177 KCFDQVIV
+177 
-185 RGSVNPFGAHPDKGL
+185 
-200 FTGGRQPTHRS
+200 S
-211 FYRIERAGRAKTV
+211 F
-224 CLAVEAEDKLFVT
+224 
-237 KDYLVTHNTMTSLAS
+237 TSLAC
-252 AKRSLKYDAR
+252 AERGLKEDGKKPAD
-262 EPKNARI
+262 ARI

-294 ECTATGKDRKANLEA
+294 ECAATGKDRKANLEA
-309 LWDKNEAGV
+309 LWDKSEKGV

-330 KHKKKKNN
+330 KHKRKNA

-345 APDTHAF
+345 VPDTHAF

-365 HRACNPKS
+365 HRACNPQS
-373 LNSKVLCRIRSR
+373 LNSGVLCRIRSR

-404 ALHFLWPQRYT
+404 ALKFLWPLRYT

-426 SQFNPYS
+426 SQFNPFS
-433 DTGYGRLYGE
+433 DTGYGRIYGE

-459 VTRQEALPD
+459 VTRAQALPD

-507 NLPVVLDT
+507 NLPVTLDM
-515 RLQQATLAQPVVK
+515 RLQQATLAQPVVLDYTTQT
-528 IGEEAKEV
+528 GGTREV
-536 ITFDREAK
+536 VTFDKDSK
-544 SGKIDALLDILQD
+544 SGKIDVLLDILQD

-598 RTFRDDHGVQILL
+598 RTFRDDKGVQILL
-611 AVVSAIAEGVDGLQT
+611 AVVSAIAEGVDGLQ
-626 DCHTEIWL
+626 DACHTEIWL
-634 SRDSSLVINEQAHG
+634 SRDSS
-648 RLHRSGQT
+648 
-656 RGVVRYLVQCPG
+656 
-668 TIDDTVVGRLAER
+668 
-681 HRALT
+681 
-686 ESGLI
+686 

>member
-1 MRIPYTA
+1 MRLRDYQAAAVEQVAAAGGT
-8 PVRYRAKEFIIPP
+8 
-21 YMLGG
+21 G
-26 LLADG
+26 LLATCLG
-31 YLPYSGTITWTKN
+31 SG
-44 DQSVIDEMTR
+44 
-54 QAARANYTLVETTC
+54 
-68 RTSTARHFRFARAG
+68 
-82 DSNQGT
+82 
-88 AIRGILGG
+88 
-96 LGLIGCRSRNKFIPP
+96 
-111 EYLTASVEQRREL
+111 
-124 LAGLMDGDGSVR
+124 
-136 KDRGTARY
+136 
-144 CTTSRKLAEDVREL
+144 
-158 CWSLGVD
+158 
-165 AKIVPIRNKIVS
+165 
-177 KCFDQVIV
+177 
-185 RGSVNPFGAHPDKGL
+185 
-200 FTGGRQPTHRS
+200 
-211 FYRIERAGRAKTV
+211 KTV
-224 CLAVEAEDKLFVT
+224 MAL
-237 KDYLVTHNTMTSLAS
+237 TSAGS
-252 AKRSLKYDAR
+252 SLKYDAK
-262 EPKNARI
+262 EPKDARV
-269 LIVAPLHTIDG
+269 LIVAPLHTVDG

-294 ECTATGKDRKANLEA
+294 ECAAKGADRKANLEA
-309 LWDKNEAGV
+309 LWDRQEHGV

-330 KHKKKKNN
+330 KHKKKDN
-338 RTGKMVS
+338 RTGRMVS

-352 GGTLFDVVIADEV
+352 GGTLFDVLIADEV
-365 HRACNPKS
+365 HRACNHKS
-373 LNSKVLCRIRSR
+373 LNSKVLCRIRAR

-404 ALHFLWPQRYT
+404 ALKFLWPVRYS

-426 SQFNPYS
+426 SQYNPYS
-433 DTGYGRLYGE
+433 DTGYGKLYGE
-443 EKQPGRV
+443 EKWPGKV

-486 RIYKQWQDKA
+486 RIYKQWRDKA

-515 RLQQATLAQPVVK
+515 RLQQATLAQPIVMDMTTGV
-528 IGEEAKEV
+528 GTPKEIV
-536 ITFDREAK
+536 TFDKDSR

-570 KFLIPLRWRLE
+570 KFLVPLRWRLE

-598 RTFRDDHGVQILL
+598 RTFRDDHEVQILL

-634 SRDSSLVINEQAHG
+634 SRDSSLVINEQAQG
-648 RLHRSGQT
+648 RLHRSGQE

>member
-1 MRIPYTA
+1 MRLRDYQAAAVEQVAAAGGT
-8 PVRYRAKEFIIPP
+8 
-21 YMLGG
+21 G
-26 LLADG
+26 LLACCLG
-31 YLPYSGTITWTKN
+31 SGKT
-44 DQSVIDEMTR
+44 MM
-54 QAARANYTLVETTC
+54 AL
-68 RTSTARHFRFARAG
+68 TSAG
-82 DSNQGT
+82 
-88 AIRGILGG
+88 
-96 LGLIGCRSRNKFIPP
+96 
-111 EYLTASVEQRREL
+111 ASL
-124 LAGLMDGDGSVR
+124 
-136 KDRGTARY
+136 RY
-144 CTTSRKLAEDVREL
+144 
-158 CWSLGVD
+158 D
-165 AKIVPIRNKIVS
+165 AKEP
-177 KCFDQVIV
+177 
-185 RGSVNPFGAHPDKGL
+185 A
-200 FTGGRQPTHRS
+200 
-211 FYRIERAGRAKTV
+211 
-224 CLAVEAEDKLFVT
+224 EARV
-237 KDYLVTHNTMTSLAS
+237 
-252 AKRSLKYDAR
+252 
-262 EPKNARI
+262 

-285 REVWGMELR
+285 REVWGLELR
-294 ECTATGKDRKANLEA
+294 ECAAKGADRKANLEA
-309 LWDKNEAGV
+309 LWNREERGI

-330 KHKKKKNN
+330 KHKKKDK
-338 RTGKMVS
+338 RGRMVS

-352 GGTLFDVVIADEV
+352 GGTLFDVIIADEV
-365 HRACNPKS
+365 HRACNHQS
-373 LNSKVLCRIRSR
+373 LNSKVLCRIRAK

-404 ALHFLWPQRYT
+404 ALHFLWPVRYT

-426 SQFNPYS
+426 SQYNPFS
-433 DTGYGRLYGE
+433 ETGYGKLYGE

-459 VTRQEALPD
+459 VTRQEALPE
-468 LPDVDIRRV
+468 LADVDIRRV
-477 AATMTRDQK
+477 AATMTRDQT
-486 RIYKQWQDKA
+486 RIYKQWRDKA

-515 RLQQATLAQPVVK
+515 RLQQATLAQPTVMSMTTSTG
-528 IGEEAKEV
+528 GEREIV
-536 ITFDREAK
+536 TFDREAR

-557 LGDERVI
+557 LNGERVI

-598 RTFRDDHGVQILL
+598 RKFRDDKGVQILL

-626 DCHTEIWL
+626 DCNTEIWL
-634 SRDSSLVINEQAHG
+634 SRDSSLVINEQAQG
-648 RLHRSGQT
+648 RLHRSGQK

>member
-1 MRIPYTA
+1 MRLRDYQAAAVDQVVAAGGT
-8 PVRYRAKEFIIPP
+8 
-21 YMLGG
+21 G
-26 LLADG
+26 LLALALG
-31 YLPYSGTITWTKN
+31 
-44 DQSVIDEMTR
+44 
-54 QAARANYTLVETTC
+54 
-68 RTSTARHFRFARAG
+68 AG
-82 DSNQGT
+82 KT
-88 AIRGILGG
+88 
-96 LGLIGCRSRNKFIPP
+96 
-111 EYLTASVEQRREL
+111 LTALACAQRALTEDETAL
-124 LAGLMDGDGSVR
+124 
-136 KDRGTARY
+136 DR
-144 CTTSRKLAEDVREL
+144 
-158 CWSLGVD
+158 
-165 AKIVPIRNKIVS
+165 
-177 KCFDQVIV
+177 
-185 RGSVNPFGAHPDKGL
+185 
-200 FTGGRQPTHRS
+200 
-211 FYRIERAGRAKTV
+211 
-224 CLAVEAEDKLFVT
+224 
-237 KDYLVTHNTMTSLAS
+237 
-252 AKRSLKYDAR
+252 
-262 EPKNARI
+262 ARI

-285 REVWGMELR
+285 REVWGMGLR
-294 ECTATGKDRKANLEA
+294 ECAATGKERKTNLEA
-309 LWDKNEAGV
+309 LWDKDEKGV

-330 KHKKKKNN
+330 KHKKKNP

-365 HRACNPKS
+365 HRACNPRS
-373 LNSKVLCRIRSR
+373 LNSGVLCRIRSR
-385 RRLALSATPAGN
+385 KRLALSATPAGN
-397 LPVNIFG
+397 QPVNIFG
-404 ALHFLWPQRYT
+404 ALKFLWPQRYT
-415 SFTRFADFFFK
+415 SFTRFADFFFE
-426 SQFNPYS
+426 SRANPFS
-433 DTGYGRLYGE
+433 DSGYGKLYGE

-459 VTRQEALPD
+459 VTRETALPD

-507 NLPVVLDT
+507 NLPVTLDM
-515 RLQQATLAQPVVK
+515 RLQQATLAQPVVMDHTT
-528 IGEEAKEV
+528 ITGGLKEV
-536 ITFDREAK
+536 VTFDKDAR

-634 SRDSSLVINEQAHG
+634 SRDSSLIINEQAHG

>member
-1 MRIPYTA
+1 MRATSAATTSSTTA
-8 PVRYRAKEFIIPP
+8 ATMSITSCARWPSTSRTWLATRSRSGRSGAAMELRDYQAAAVEQVAAA
-21 YMLGG
+21 GGTG
-26 LLADG
+26 LLALALG
-31 YLPYSGTITWTKN
+31 
-44 DQSVIDEMTR
+44 
-54 QAARANYTLVETTC
+54 
-68 RTSTARHFRFARAG
+68 AG
-82 DSNQGT
+82 KT
-88 AIRGILGG
+88 
-96 LGLIGCRSRNKFIPP
+96 
-111 EYLTASVEQRREL
+111 LTA
-124 LAGLMDGDGSVR
+124 LA
-136 KDRGTARY
+136 
-144 CTTSRKLAEDVREL
+144 CAE
-158 CWSLGVD
+158 
-165 AKIVPIRNKIVS
+165 
-177 KCFDQVIV
+177 
-185 RGSVNPFGAHPDKGL
+185 
-200 FTGGRQPTHRS
+200 
-211 FYRIERAGRAKTV
+211 
-224 CLAVEAEDKLFVT
+224 
-237 KDYLVTHNTMTSLAS
+237 
-252 AKRSLKYDAR
+252 RSLKEEGR
-262 EPKNARI
+262 EPEGARV

-285 REVWGMELR
+285 EEVWGLELR
-294 ECTATGKDRKANLEA
+294 ECAAKGADRKANLEA
-309 LWDKNEAGV
+309 LWDRQECGV

-330 KHKKKKNN
+330 KHKKKDN

-365 HRACNPKS
+365 HRACNPRS
-373 LNSKVLCRIRSR
+373 LNSKVLCRIRAR

-404 ALHFLWPQRYT
+404 ALHFLWPVRYT

-433 DTGYGRLYGE
+433 DTGYGKLYGE
-443 EKQPGRV
+443 EKWPGRV

-459 VTRQEALPD
+459 VTREQALPE
-468 LPDVDIRRV
+468 LADVDIRRV

-486 RIYKQWQDKA
+486 RIYKQWRDKA

-515 RLQQATLAQPVVK
+515 RLQQVTLAQPIVTEHALQTREGGV
-528 IGEEAKEV
+528 KEV
-536 ITFDREAK
+536 VTFDKDSK
-544 SGKIDALLDILQD
+544 SGKIDALLDILRD

-570 KFLIPLRWRLE
+570 KFLVPLRWRLE

-634 SRDSSLVINEQAHG
+634 SRDSSLVINEQAQG
-648 RLHRSGQT
+648 RLHRSGQE

>member
-1 MRIPYTA
+1 MRLCDYQAAAVEQVAAAGGT
-8 PVRYRAKEFIIPP
+8 
-21 YMLGG
+21 G
-26 LLADG
+26 LLATCLG
-31 YLPYSGTITWTKN
+31 SG
-44 DQSVIDEMTR
+44 
-54 QAARANYTLVETTC
+54 
-68 RTSTARHFRFARAG
+68 
-82 DSNQGT
+82 
-88 AIRGILGG
+88 
-96 LGLIGCRSRNKFIPP
+96 
-111 EYLTASVEQRREL
+111 
-124 LAGLMDGDGSVR
+124 
-136 KDRGTARY
+136 
-144 CTTSRKLAEDVREL
+144 
-158 CWSLGVD
+158 
-165 AKIVPIRNKIVS
+165 
-177 KCFDQVIV
+177 
-185 RGSVNPFGAHPDKGL
+185 
-200 FTGGRQPTHRS
+200 
-211 FYRIERAGRAKTV
+211 KTV
-224 CLAVEAEDKLFVT
+224 MAL
-237 KDYLVTHNTMTSLAS
+237 TSAGS
-252 AKRSLKYDAR
+252 SLKYDAK
-262 EPKNARI
+262 EPKDARV
-269 LIVAPLHTIDG
+269 LIVAPLHTVDG

-294 ECTATGKDRKANLEA
+294 ECAAKGADRKANLEA
-309 LWDKNEAGV
+309 LWDRQEHGV

-330 KHKKKKNN
+330 KHKKKDN
-338 RTGKMVS
+338 RTGRMVS
-345 APDTHAF
+345 APDTHPF

-365 HRACNPKS
+365 HRACNYKS
-373 LNSKVLCRIRSR
+373 LNSKVLCRIRAK

-404 ALHFLWPQRYT
+404 ALKFLWPQRYT

-426 SQFNPYS
+426 SQYNPFS
-433 DTGYGRLYGE
+433 DTGYGKIYGE
-443 EKQPGRV
+443 EKHPGRV

-486 RIYKQWQDKA
+486 RIYKQWRDKA

-507 NLPVVLDT
+507 NLPVTLDM
-515 RLQQATLAQPVVK
+515 RLQQVTLAQPIVMDMTTNAGGVREVV
-528 IGEEAKEV
+528 A
-536 ITFDREAK
+536 FDRDSK

-557 LGDERVI
+557 VGDERVI

-598 RTFRDDHGVQILL
+598 RTFRDDHSVQILL

-668 TIDDTVVGRLAER
+668 TVDDTVVGRLAER

>member
-1 MRIPYTA
+1 MRLRDYQATA
-8 PVRYRAKEFIIPP
+8 VEQVAAA
-21 YMLGG
+21 GGTG
-26 LLADG
+26 LLALALG
-31 YLPYSGTITWTKN
+31 AGK
-44 DQSVIDEMTR
+44 
-54 QAARANYTLVETTC
+54 TLVALTC
-68 RTSTARHFRFARAG
+68 AQRALAG
-82 DSNQGT
+82 D
-88 AIRGILGG
+88 
-96 LGLIGCRSRNKFIPP
+96 
-111 EYLTASVEQRREL
+111 E
-124 LAGLMDGDGSVR
+124 
-136 KDRGTARY
+136 
-144 CTTSRKLAEDVREL
+144 
-158 CWSLGVD
+158 
-165 AKIVPIRNKIVS
+165 VPL
-177 KCFDQVIV
+177 D
-185 RGSVNPFGAHPDKGL
+185 D
-200 FTGGRQPTHRS
+200 
-211 FYRIERAGRAKTV
+211 
-224 CLAVEAEDKLFVT
+224 
-237 KDYLVTHNTMTSLAS
+237 
-252 AKRSLKYDAR
+252 
-262 EPKNARI
+262 ARI
-269 LIVAPLHTIDG
+269 LIVAPLHTVDG

-285 REVWGMELR
+285 KDVWGLDLR
-294 ECTATGKDRKANLEA
+294 ECAAAGRERKANLDA
-309 LWDKNEAGV
+309 LWDKEEKGV

-330 KHKKKKNN
+330 KHKKKDN

-365 HRACNPKS
+365 HRACNYRS
-373 LNSKVLCRIRSR
+373 LNSKVLCRIRAK

-404 ALHFLWPQRYT
+404 ALKFLWPVRYS

-426 SQFNPYS
+426 SQYNPFS
-433 DTGYGRLYGE
+433 DTGYGKIYGE
-443 EKQPGRV
+443 EKHPGRV

-486 RIYKQWQDKA
+486 RIYKQWRDKA

-507 NLPVVLDT
+507 NLPVTLDM
-515 RLQQATLAQPVVK
+515 RLQQVTLAQPIVMDMTTNAGGVREVV
-528 IGEEAKEV
+528 A
-536 ITFDREAK
+536 FDRDSK

-557 LGDERVI
+557 VGDERVI

-570 KFLIPLRWRLE
+570 KFLKPLRWRLE

-598 RTFRDDHGVQILL
+598 RTFRDDHSVQILL

-668 TIDDTVVGRLAER
+668 TVDDTVVGRLAER

>member
-1 MRIPYTA
+1 MRLRDYQAAAVEQVAAAGGT
-8 PVRYRAKEFIIPP
+8 
-21 YMLGG
+21 G
-26 LLADG
+26 LLACCLG
-31 YLPYSGTITWTKN
+31 SGKT
-44 DQSVIDEMTR
+44 
-54 QAARANYTLVETTC
+54 YTAL
-68 RTSTARHFRFARAG
+68 TSAG
-82 DSNQGT
+82 
-88 AIRGILGG
+88 A
-96 LGLIGCRSRNKFIPP
+96 
-111 EYLTASVEQRREL
+111 
-124 LAGLMDGDGSVR
+124 
-136 KDRGTARY
+136 
-144 CTTSRKLAEDVREL
+144 
-158 CWSLGVD
+158 
-165 AKIVPIRNKIVS
+165 
-177 KCFDQVIV
+177 
-185 RGSVNPFGAHPDKGL
+185 
-200 FTGGRQPTHRS
+200 
-211 FYRIERAGRAKTV
+211 
-224 CLAVEAEDKLFVT
+224 
-237 KDYLVTHNTMTSLAS
+237 
-252 AKRSLKYDAR
+252 SLKYDAK
-262 EPKNARI
+262 EPKNARV
-269 LIVAPLHTIDG
+269 LIVAPLHTVDG

-285 REVWGMELR
+285 REVWGLELR
-294 ECTATGKDRKANLEA
+294 ECAAKGADRKANLEA
-309 LWDKNEAGV
+309 LWDRNEKGV

-330 KHKKKKNN
+330 KHKKKDK
-338 RTGKMVS
+338 RGRMVS

-352 GGTLFDVVIADEV
+352 GGTLFDILIADEV
-365 HRACNPKS
+365 HRACNHKS
-373 LNSKVLCRIRSR
+373 LNSKVLCRIRAK

-397 LPVNIFG
+397 IPANIFG
-404 ALHFLWPQRYT
+404 ALKFLWPMRYT

-433 DTGYGRLYGE
+433 ESGYGKLYGE
-443 EKQPGRV
+443 EKWPGRV

-459 VTRQEALPD
+459 VTRQEALPE
-468 LPDVDIRRV
+468 LMDVDIRRV
-477 AATMTRDQK
+477 AATMTRDQM
-486 RIYKQWQDKA
+486 RIYRAWRDKA

-515 RLQQATLAQPVVK
+515 RLQQATLAQPTVESGVTSTGGEREVV
-528 IGEEAKEV
+528 
-536 ITFDREAK
+536 TFDKDAR

-570 KFLIPLRWRLE
+570 KFLVPLRWRLE

-598 RTFRDDHGVQILL
+598 RKFRDDHGVQILL

-634 SRDSSLVINEQAHG
+634 SRDSSLVINEQAQG
-648 RLHRSGQT
+648 RLHRSGQK